1 MAKEVQMSIKIE
13 RDLRDEF
20 SRAAAA
26 VHRPA
31 SQVMRE
37 LMRGFV
43 QRAYEPMHGEPNEES
58 IAAIEEARRG
68 EGSFAKD
75 VDDMFRQCGV

>member
-43 QRAYEPMHGEPNEES
+43 QRAYEPNAET
-58 IAAIEEARRG
+58 IAAMEETDRG
-68 EGSFAKD
+68 EGIAFDSVED
-75 VDDMFRQCGV
+75 LCRDLGIPCES

>member
-43 QRAYEPMHGEPNEES
+43 NRANEPNAET
-58 IAAIEEARRG
+58 IAAMEETDRG
-68 EGSFAKD
+68 EGVAFDSVED
-75 VDDMFRQCGV
+75 LCRDLGISCES